1 MAHERWRPYGRRD
14 FLGGLAASAALGAA
28 GRAAPAVAAA
38 GATATAASLAPMPT
52 PAPTRDSGAV
62 SSHRID
68 VHAHFVP
75 DFYRQAAIAAGE
87 AKPSGM
93 PGWPPWDV
101 SAALACMDRLE
112 ISAALL
118 SISAPGVH
126 FGDDAAARDL
136 ARAVN
141 EAGAQAAA
149 AHPSRF
155 GLFASLPLPD
165 VDASLHEIEHAFDT
179 LKVDGIALLTNY
191 RGLHIGNP
199 RFDAVFAE
207 LDRRAAVVFIHPTSA
222 CAACAGDLPYAAPML
237 EFMFETTRAVTHLL
251 LSGTLARCPKIRFI
265 VPHAGAA
272 LPTLS
277 DRIAGTIPVL
287 GLANAPSPDQIAA
300 LLRGLNYDLAG
311 FVVPKMLPS
320 LLAVAPVQQLL
331 YGSDWP
337 FTPEAGVR
345 RLAQQLD
352 STSLLAAGDRALIAR
367 SNALRLFP
375 RFATNSAV

>member
-1 MAHERWRPYGRRD
+1 MADERRRPYGRRD
-14 FLGGLAASAALGAA
+14 FLGGLAATAALGAA
-28 GRAAPAVAAA
+28 GRAS
-38 GATATAASLAPMPT
+38 ATAA
-52 PAPTRDSGAV
+52 PAPATDPAPV
-62 SSHRID
+62 PAAAPAPNQRID

-75 DFYRQAAIAAGE
+75 DFYRQAAMAAGE

-93 PGWPPWDV
+93 SGWPSWEV
-101 SAALACMDRLE
+101 SAALAAMDRLE
-112 ISAALL
+112 IAAALL

-141 EAGAQAAA
+141 EAGAQAVA

-165 VDASLHEIEHAFDT
+165 VDASLREIGHAFDT
-179 LKVDGIALLTNY
+179 LNADGIALLSNY
-191 RGLHIGNP
+191 RGMHLGNP

-207 LDRRAAVVFIHPTSA
+207 LDRREAVVFIHPTAA
-222 CAACAGDLPYAAPML
+222 CAACTGDLPYAAPMI

-251 LSGTLARCPKIRFI
+251 LSGTLARSPKIRFI

-287 GLANAPSPDQIAA
+287 RLANPPSPDQIAA
-300 LLRGLNYDLAG
+300 LLRGLHYDLAG

-352 STSLLAAGDRALIAR
+352 ATPLLAAGDNTLIAR
-367 SNALRLFP
+367 ANALRLFP
-375 RFATNSAV
+375 RLAT

>member
-1 MAHERWRPYGRRD
+1 MAHERWRPYSRRD
-14 FLGGLAASAALGAA
+14 FLGSLAASAALGAA
-28 GRAAPAVAAA
+28 GRAAAAA
-38 GATATAASLAPMPT
+38 AAATATAPSLAPT
-52 PAPTRDSGAV
+52 PAPAREPPAV

-93 PGWPPWDV
+93 PGWPSWDV
-101 SAALACMDRLE
+101 SAALASMDRLE

-207 LDRRAAVVFIHPTSA
+207 LDRREAVVFIHPTSA
-222 CAACAGDLPYAAPML
+222 CTACTGDLPYAAPML

-251 LSGTLARCPKIRFI
+251 LSGTLARRPKIRFI

-300 LLRGLNYDLAG
+300 LLRGLHYDLAG

-320 LLAVAPVQQLL
+320 LLAVAPAQQLL

-345 RLAQQLD
+345 RLAQQFD
-352 STSLLAAGDRALIAR
+352 ATDLLHGSDRALIAR
-367 SNALRLFP
+367 ENALRLFP
-375 RFATNSAV
+375 RLAS